1 MHHPH
6 LVTRA
11 AGRNVKAL
19 LEEFLVAH
27 GKWAALCSIHE
38 RDENNVA
45 LVALELR
52 GVAAEQAVKLVA
64 IGRDARAQE
73 IVDFERLLIADQRND
88 SEAKRL
94 ARAVVLIFGLFNGRS
109 DERGGSQRFL
119 AIDFAVAAGARNAIG
134 HGVRKQMHAASVAQ
148 WLDAPIVGNHVAEL
162 NDFRDATEVFDE
174 AGGAAKGLPRKVVD
188 GNLAV
193 VEIGVGDAL

>member
-73 IVDFERLLIADQRND
+73 IVDFERLLIADQRKD
-88 SEAKRL
+88 YEAKRL
-94 ARAVVLIFGLFNGRS
+94 ARAVVLIFGLLIGRR
-109 DERGGSQRFL
+109 DARGGGRGFL
-119 AIDFAVAAGARNAIG
+119 ALDVRVVAG
-134 HGVRKQMHAASVAQ
+134 
-148 WLDAPIVGNHVAEL
+148 
-162 NDFRDATEVFDE
+162 
-174 AGGAAKGLPRKVVD
+174 
-188 GNLAV
+188 
-193 VEIGVGDAL
+193 